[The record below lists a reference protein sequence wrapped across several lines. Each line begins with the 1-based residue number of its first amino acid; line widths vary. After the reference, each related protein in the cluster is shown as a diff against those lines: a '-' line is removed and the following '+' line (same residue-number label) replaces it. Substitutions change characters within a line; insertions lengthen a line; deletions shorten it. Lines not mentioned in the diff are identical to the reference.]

1 MGGEGSLV
9 KAAAGMGTAT
19 RDARVWKVLAWVD
32 SPWGLRTL
40 SLAVVLAAWEWYG
53 RLPNQV
59 IVPPASQ
66 VLASLFELTVSG
78 RLLFLLL
85 GSARHMVVGFLLA
98 VAVGLPVGLLIGFWK
113 PAEAALEPL
122 VDALFVMSKEAFIPI
137 IVLWFGIFMA
147 GKVVLVFLFT
157 VFVIIIDVVAGARN
171 VSPELV
177 ETARSFGARGLALQT
192 KVVIPCMAPYLVAG
206 LRQGLGRA
214 VRGMVVADLF
224 LLNSDLGGF
233 LVDAGAVFDMPDL
246 MAGTLF
252 VMLTGLLLVS
262 LARPS
267 LLGFQWMERRQG
279 GL

>member
-1 MGGEGSLV
+1 M
-9 KAAAGMGTAT
+9 KAAAGVSAATAGP
-19 RDARVWKVLAWVD
+19 RGWKVLTWVD
-32 SPWGLRTL
+32 SPWGLRML
-40 SLAVVLAAWEWYG
+40 SLAAVLAVWEWYG

-78 RLLFLLL
+78 RLPLLLL
-85 GSARHMVVGFLLA
+85 GSARHLAVGFLLA

-113 PAEAALEPL
+113 PAEAALEPV
-122 VDALFVMSKEAFIPI
+122 VDALFVMSKEAFIPV

-147 GKVVLVFLFT
+147 GKVALVFLFT
-157 VFVIIIDVVAGARN
+157 VFVVIINVVAGARN

-177 ETARSFGARGLALQT
+177 EAARSFGARGLALQT
-192 KVVIPCMAPYLVAG
+192 KVVIPCMAPYVVAG

-214 VRGMVVADLF
+214 IRGMVVADLF

-233 LVDAGAVFDMPDL
+233 LVDAGAVFDMPAL

-252 VMLTGLLLVS
+252 VVLVGLLLVS

-267 LLGFQWMERRQG
+267 LLGFRWMERRQG